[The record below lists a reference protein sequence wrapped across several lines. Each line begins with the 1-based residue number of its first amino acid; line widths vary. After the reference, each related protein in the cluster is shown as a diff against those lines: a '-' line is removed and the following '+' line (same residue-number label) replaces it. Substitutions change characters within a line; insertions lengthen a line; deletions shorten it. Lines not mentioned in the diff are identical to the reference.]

1 MAKTKQKSSNAWI
14 YWMIGIVIA
23 AVVIIV
29 LIDRQMSDNSAES
42 VSYEDQPY
50 IGEEDAPVTMIEFYD
65 YLCPHCHDYQ
75 EVAIPE
81 IKQKLV
87 DTGKAKLYLIN
98 HAFIGDSDKAATFA
112 EVVYQE
118 LGNDTF
124 YKFHEH
130 LMSEKVQEAGI
141 FTDEYLKDALG
152 TVVEDDSKIEKV
164 MSAYK
169 DGAGEEALSTDKEI
183 VSDLGVTS
191 TPTLVVDGEIF
202 EGASFEDLEKAVDE
216 AAEDQ

>member
-29 LIDRQMSDNSAES
+29 VIDRQMADNTAES
-42 VSYEDQPY
+42 ISYENQPY
-50 IGEEDAPVTMIEFYD
+50 IGEEDAPVTLVEFYD

-75 EVAIPE
+75 EAAIPE

-87 DTGKAKLYLIN
+87 DTGKAKLYLVN
-98 HAFIGDSDKAATFA
+98 HAFIGDSDKAARFA

-124 YKFHEH
+124 FKFHEH
-130 LMSEKVQEAGI
+130 LMSERVQEAGT
-141 FTDEYLKDALG
+141 FTNEYLKDALS
-152 TVVEDDSKIEKV
+152 TVVEDDSKVESV
-164 MSAYK
+164 MSAYE
-169 DGAGEEALSTDKEI
+169 DGAGEEALSTDKNI

-202 EGASFEDLEKAVDE
+202 EGGTFEELEKAVEE
-216 AAEDQ
+216 AAEEK

>member
-14 YWMIGIVIA
+14 YWMIGIVIV
-23 AVVIIV
+23 AVVLIV
-29 LIDRQMSDNSAES
+29 FIDRQMSDNSAES
-42 VSYEDQPY
+42 ISYENQPY

-75 EVAIPE
+75 EAAIPE

-87 DTGKAKLYLIN
+87 DTGKAKLYLVN
-98 HAFIGDSDKAATFA
+98 HAFIGDSDKAAKFA

-124 YKFHEH
+124 FKFHEH
-130 LMSEKVQEAGI
+130 LMSERVQEAGT
-141 FTDEYLKDALG
+141 FTNEYLKDALS
-152 TVVEDDSKIEKV
+152 TVVEDDSKVESV
-164 MSAYK
+164 MSAYE
-169 DGAGEEALSTDKEI
+169 DGAGEEALSSDKEI

-202 EGASFEDLEKAVDE
+202 EGGTFEELEKAVEE
-216 AAEDQ
+216 AAEEK